1 MNERLEEIREHEII
15 ADNECGEY
23 ERHKVD
29 FYYEHVGWLIEQ
41 AERVEE
47 LERELERI
55 KVKYRVTKESHYNC
69 SKSTSE
75 LEQQNERYR
84 EALEFYADN
93 DNYSTKY
100 DSIRDAW
107 GVLGIAEDSGEIA
120 RRALN
125 ESE

>member
-1 MNERLEEIREHEII
+1 NERVEEIREHATM

-23 ERHKVD
+23 ERHKGD
-29 FYYEHVGWLIEQ
+29 FHYEHVGWVIEQ

-47 LERELERI
+47 FERQLERI
-55 KVKYRVTKESHYNC
+55 NDKYRATKEAHYTC
-69 SKSTSE
+69 SKSTSQ